1 MIHVGFE
8 PSPGGKITKTRYD
21 RENVSLTFFL
31 FQWMFQLN
39 KCENCVVSRRTTSD
53 FSSKSVQRYSKRVA
67 HLKCVL
73 FGHTYI
79 KIGTIQRRLAW
90 PLRKDDT
97 QIREA
102 FQIFRHLSSSL
113 VILNSIYTETL
124 HIISNIRV

>member
-1 MIHVGFE
+1 MIKRKKLIHVGFE
-8 PSPGGKITKTRYD
+8 PSPGGEITKTRYD

-31 FQWMFQLN
+31 FQWMFFM
-39 KCENCVVSRRTTSD
+39 CENCVVSRRTTSD
-53 FSSKSVQRYSKRVA
+53 FSSKSVQRYSKRVDN
-67 HLKCVL
+67 LKCVL

-124 HIISNIRV
+124 HII